1 MTYKQCVLIKNVD
14 IKTAKTVFS
23 DERFINY
30 LIALQPVN
38 IIKWDGI
45 FDGAKAHMRFWFFG
59 WRDFKVVHRNNV
71 EESDLFSFED
81 FGLVLPFGLTEWVH
95 QHKVIKDKN
104 NIKIIDDLTFTFSNS
119 ITGLFFYPI
128 LVFPIVIR
136 KILYKTYDWNS

>member
-1 MTYKQCVLIKNVD
+1 
-14 IKTAKTVFS
+14 
-23 DERFINY
+23 
-30 LIALQPVN
+30 
-38 IIKWDGI
+38 
-45 FDGAKAHMRFWFFG
+45 MRFWFFG
-59 WRDFKVVHRNNV
+59 WRDFKVLHRNNV

-81 FGLVLPFGLTEWVH
+81 FGLVLPFGLTQWVH

-136 KILYKTYDWNS
+136 KILYKTYDWNR